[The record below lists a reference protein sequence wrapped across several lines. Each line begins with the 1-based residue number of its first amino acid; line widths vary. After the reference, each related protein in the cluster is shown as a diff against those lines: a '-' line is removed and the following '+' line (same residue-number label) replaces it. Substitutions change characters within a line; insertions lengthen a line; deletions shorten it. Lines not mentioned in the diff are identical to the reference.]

1 MKLICIS
8 DDKNWLPFLRES
20 TAGQATMDTQDIVVL
35 RYVKNY
41 LPIIKHANM
50 IYPDLR
56 SDERVIVKG
65 DVGNVCS
72 VLSRRNNYRAVI
84 HGRGYT

>member
-1 MKLICIS
+1 
-8 DDKNWLPFLRES
+8 
-20 TAGQATMDTQDIVVL
+20 
-35 RYVKNY
+35 
-41 LPIIKHANM
+41 M